1 MFRPNNE
8 HRQRGVFEG
17 ANLLPEKLRE
27 KLEASWAGTFY
38 REVFC
43 RIDEEIFAGLYGE
56 GPSRPNVPVNV
67 LVALEILKSGFGWSD
82 RELHKQLCFNLQ
94 VRHAVGM
101 GDLGEEV
108 FELRTLYNF
117 RRRVREHEEE
127 TGEDLFEKVFRQVT
141 DAQLKAIGTE
151 AEWQRI
157 DSTQVMSNVAEQSRL
172 ELIIAVVQK
181 VWGRLADHLSDEAKE
196 EWEGQLSPYLEGRPH
211 EVSFEISTEETEA
224 HLEKLGGVLARLVER
239 LEKTD
244 SESEAYRL
252 AERTLRE
259 QYAFEQQASESSVG
273 GASSVEGSSFE
284 EQEGPSQE
292 GPSQEGPSQEG
303 PSQEG
308 PSQEGP
314 SQEDAPGDG
323 SPGDG
328 SPGDGSPGDGSGTGG
343 RQPGRIEPRPDEEV
357 SAESLQSPHD
367 PEATYRRKNGEEYP
381 GGYVVAVS
389 ETCDPESEVHMITD
403 VQVAPNTT
411 DDGELL
417 RRSLEAQSERSVAP
431 EQMTVDG
438 GFTGPT
444 AEEACETHQTNLRP
458 TRIRGGRSDPDRL
471 GWEDYEWIGGAE
483 EGRPTGVVCPKGEE
497 GTVESGE
504 AEGRLIARFEP
515 GACEGCPLLGGAC
528 RVEKRRKGPT
538 MYLSERS
545 VEVARMRQ
553 GIREKDRSVRAP
565 VEATMRSLKRGLEGD
580 KLPTRGLRRAKMVI
594 YGAALMVNVRRLCRH
609 GKGKRAESQSVA
621 EKKLFLAFLL
631 VWRAGGRKIRGRKW
645 KAPRRGIRFD

>member
-8 HRQRGVFEG
+8 HRQRGAFEG

-82 RELHKQLCFNLQ
+82 RELHEQLCFNLQ

-117 RRRVREHEEE
+117 RRRVREQEEE
-127 TGEDLFEKVFRQVT
+127 TGEDLFEKVFQQVT
-141 DAQLKAIGTE
+141 DAQLKAIGRE

-157 DSTQVMSNVAEQSRL
+157 DSTQVMSNLAEQSRL

-181 VWGRLADHLSDEAKE
+181 IWDRLSERLSEEERE
-196 EWEGQLSPYLEGRPH
+196 EWAERLSPYLEGCPH
-211 EVSFEISTEETEA
+211 EVSFEISSEETEA
-224 HLEKLGGVLARLVER
+224 RLERLGGQLAELAEALAER
-239 LEKTD
+239 APK
-244 SESEAYRL
+244 SEAYRL
-252 AERTLRE
+252 AKRTLRE
-259 QYAFEQQASESSVG
+259 QYGFEPSLEFSSE
-273 GASSVEGSSFE
+273 ELPEEEDDPTGSE
-284 EQEGPSQE
+284 ES
-292 GPSQEGPSQEG
+292 
-303 PSQEG
+303 
-308 PSQEGP
+308 
-314 SQEDAPGDG
+314 APETKTEEEVPEEEVPEEEVPEEEVPEEEVPEEEVPEEDG
-323 SPGDG
+323 SDYGLAGG
-328 SPGDGSPGDGSGTGG
+328 SEG
-343 RQPGRIEPRPDEEV
+343 IKPRPAEDI

-403 VQVAPNTT
+403 VQVGPNVT

-417 RRSLEAQSERSVAP
+417 KRSLEAQSERSVAP

-438 GFTGPT
+438 GFTGPV
-444 AEEACETHQTNLRP
+444 AEEACKTHQTNLRP
-458 TRIRGGRSDPDRL
+458 TRIRGGQGDPDRL
-471 GWEDYEWIGGAE
+471 GWEDYEWIGGE
-483 EGRPTGVVCPKGEE
+483 KEGRPTGVVCPKGEK

-545 VEVARMRQ
+545 VKVARMRQ
-553 GIREKDRSVRAP
+553 GLREKDRSVRAP

-580 KLPTRGLRRAKMVI
+580 KLPTRGLRRAKTVI
-594 YGAALMVNVRRLCRH
+594 YGAALMVNLRRLHRYREE
-609 GKGKRAESQSVA
+609 KREQSRSA
-621 EKKLFLAFLL
+621 AAIFWFLAILSRL
-631 VWRAGGRKIRGRKW
+631 NATRRG
-645 KAPRRGIRFD
+645 PRRRLTKLPLRPVQVG